1 MSTALRTEVNG
12 MRCSFLYDV
21 PVSPADVGTAF
32 FAGRQRSTTTNDYRG
47 VVR

>member
-12 MRCSFLYDV
+12 MRCSFLYDE
-21 PVSPADVGTAF
+21 PLTPADVGTAF
-32 FAGRQRSTTTNDYRG
+32 SEGRQRSTTTNDYRG